1 MLVSIGACALGMASK
16 ESMVTAP
23 VMVVLYDA
31 AFWAGSVGSALRKR
45 WELYSGLAATWLILV
60 ALILSGPRSHSAG
73 FSSGVTPWMYL
84 MNQPEMIVRYL
95 KLAFWP
101 HGLVLDYG
109 RPGAMA
115 LKDALPSTLLIL
127 SLLTVTAAAWR
138 KRPAV
143 AYLGTWFFA
152 TLAPASS
159 FIPVATEVGAERRMY
174 LPLIAVVVAGV
185 IGGRL
190 LLARLLP
197 ESEPRWRNRIAAL
210 CLVVVFCVL
219 TGLTLERTNEYQSGT
234 GIWQT
239 VLDRR
244 PNGRAHYNLAIELK
258 EQGNRLE
265 AMRHYELALA
275 DEPDAHYAIGF
286 ELDADGKHEEAIQQ
300 FREYIRLRPDDINVI
315 RAYVLLGRALKIEE
329 RLEPAAEA
337 FRQALQRQPSNVD
350 ALAGLAEALLTQE
363 RYDDAIQT
371 YREYVH
377 REPSDANAHSG
388 LGIALVGSERDVEAV
403 PEFVRAVELEPN
415 DAGRQYNLG
424 NALASTGRLEEA
436 VSCYRRGLALA
447 PTNVSLHNAL
457 GLVLAARGQSDEALA
472 HFRQSLEL
480 DPTNEQTRKDFA
492 TAFPRRRSNDADSK
506 ERSR

>member
-1 MLVSIGACALGMASK
+1 
-16 ESMVTAP
+16 
-23 VMVVLYDA
+23 
-31 AFWAGSVGSALRKR
+31 
-45 WELYSGLAATWLILV
+45 
-60 ALILSGPRSHSAG
+60 
-73 FSSGVTPWMYL
+73 
-84 MNQPEMIVRYL
+84 MNQPAMIVRYL
-95 KLAFWP
+95 KLAVWP
-101 HGLVLDYG
+101 YGLVLDYG

-115 LKDALPSTLLIL
+115 LKDALPASLAILL
-127 SLLTVTAAAWR
+127 LLAVTAASWR

-174 LPLIAVVVAGV
+174 LPLIAIVVAVV
-185 IGGRL
+185 IGGRV

-197 ESEPRWRNRIAAL
+197 ETEPRWRNRMAAL
-210 CLVVVFCVL
+210 CLVVVSCVL
-219 TGLTLERTNEYQSGT
+219 IGLTLERTNEYQSGT

-244 PNGRAHYNLAIELK
+244 PDGRAHYNLAIELK
-258 EQGNRLE
+258 EQGKRFE

-286 ELDADGKHEEAIQQ
+286 ELDADGKHEEAIQH

-329 RLEPAAEA
+329 RLAPAAEA

-350 ALAGLAEALLTQE
+350 ALAGLAEALLKQE

-377 REPSDANAHSG
+377 REPSDATAHSG
-388 LGIALVGSERDVEAV
+388 LGIALVGRERDAEAV

-424 NALASTGRLEEA
+424 NALANTGRLEEA

-472 HFRQSLEL
+472 QFRQSLDL
-480 DPTNEQTRKDFA
+480 DPTNEQTQKDFA
-492 TAFPRRRSNDADSK
+492 TAFRDGVPTTKARRSI
-506 ERSR
+506 R